1 MALRLVVRMGR
12 SETRHILGAGE
23 STVGSAADCAIRIN
37 EPTVSRQHAVI
48 RVCGVYTEIEDLCS
62 RNGTLLRGL
71 RLTGCQPLEVGD
83 AIAFGGVSAML
94 EEVPDG
100 DLDAAVRIV
109 GAPLHSENAPVV
121 SHAASTDSVG
131 SLVTFALE
139 GLPALVE
146 RLAQGADRQ
155 AMARAVGAALF
166 ESLPCLAVEV
176 TSESASG
183 VGVVFSAARAEKPDS
198 GCPVIEKAGALTVHV
213 RFPGSGQARTYGRA
227 VRAAALLCLVPRER
241 PGAPERGTA
250 ISPPP
255 LPDPPT
261 VVPAVRKL
269 YSDAVRVARG
279 DVSVLITGESGTG
292 KEVLARYL
300 HGASPRHAGP
310 FVALNCAALP
320 RDLLEAELFGI
331 EKGVATGVESRPG
344 RFELAHQGTLFLD
357 EIGDMPAEVQA
368 KILRVLQEGSVYRLG
383 GRDPRPANVRIVSA
397 TNRDIDRMLADG
409 VFRVDLYHRIADWR
423 AHLPPLR
430 ERRADIPNLAAHFL
444 TREAERLGVRPGGI
458 SRTALA
464 AIESHGWPGNVRQ
477 LERELARAV
486 LFLEDGELLETRHLQ
501 SALLATVS
509 GKAPDRTLR
518 AILDG
523 AERRAI
529 CEALAEC
536 SGDTSA
542 AATQLDIGRSTLYR
556 RIKELGIAI
565 TE

>member
-1 MALRLVVRMGR
+1 MALRLVVRLGGT
-12 SETRHILGAGE
+12 ELRHILSAGE
-23 STVGSAADCAIRIN
+23 STVGSAPGCAVRIT

-48 RVCGVYTEIEDLCS
+48 SVRGAHAEIEDLCS
-62 RNGTLLRGL
+62 RNGTLLRGQ
-71 RLTGCQPLEVGD
+71 RLTGRLPLEIGD
-83 AIAFGGVSAML
+83 ELAFGGVSAVL
-94 EEVPDG
+94 EHVPDG
-100 DLDAAVRIV
+100 DLDPAVRI
-109 GAPLHSENAPVV
+109 ADPRLQTTDPLTGPHG
-121 SHAASTDSVG
+121 ASTDSVG
-131 SLVTFALE
+131 SLVTFALD
-139 GLPALVE
+139 GLPGLVE
-146 RLAQGADRQ
+146 RLAEGADRD

-176 TSESASG
+176 TSENAQG
-183 VGVVFSAARAEKPDS
+183 VGVVFAAARANKPDS
-198 GCPVIEKAGALTVHV
+198 GSPVVERVGALTVHV

-227 VRAAALLCLVPRER
+227 VRAAALLCGVCRESTGGFAR
-241 PGAPERGTA
+241 AA
-250 ISPPP
+250 AVQPPL

-269 YSDAVRVARG
+269 YADAVRVARG

-300 HGASPRHAGP
+300 HSASPRAWGP

-397 TNRDIDRMLADG
+397 TNQDIDCLLADG
-409 VFRVDLYHRIADWR
+409 DFRLDLYHRIADWR

-444 TREAERLGVRPGGI
+444 TREGERLGVCPRGI
-458 SRTALA
+458 SRTALTSL
-464 AIESHGWPGNVRQ
+464 ERYRWPGNVRQ

-501 SALLATVS
+501 PTIV
-509 GKAPDRTLR
+509 APRSEGEQDRTLR
-518 AILDG
+518 ATLES

-529 CEALAEC
+529 CEALDEC
-536 SGDTSA
+536 GSETGA
-542 AATQLDIGRSTLYR
+542 AAAQLGIGRSTLYR
-556 RIKELGIAI
+556 RIKELGIAV